1 MTKTIHRLV
10 LAVVLALPFA
20 QLHAK
25 SDQVWSDGFHDY
37 IRLQTADAGA
47 NNAHPAAVTHNQ
59 VKVFMKALQIK
70 DSDDDLL
77 PLFSPDE
84 ENYLSDEFAKGL
96 KQANATQDLIFFS
109 TARRGSFI
117 VGPKGANT
125 GRMFVADGAL
135 HLIIGEAHEGY
146 AAKLKAQGRIPDF
159 SFGSRTKAGK
169 IALHGTG
176 ITYPGGDSR
185 RDWVAMSL
193 SDTAP
198 KAAETPAAPAK
209 SEPAPAT
216 PAPVDAAPVP
226 APAARDAKFYAQQEE
241 RLRRLQ
247 DLRKKG
253 LITDKEFEAKK
264 QEILKDY

>member
-1 MTKTIHRLV
+1 MTKAIRRLV
-10 LAVVLALPFA
+10 LAAVLAMPFA

-25 SDQVWSDGFHDY
+25 NDQVWSDGFHDY
-37 IRLQTADAGA
+37 IKLQPADAGA
-47 NNAHPAAVTHNQ
+47 SNAHPATVTHDK
-59 VKVFMKALQIK
+59 VKVLLKALQIK
-70 DSDDDLL
+70 DSDDDLI

-96 KQANATQDLIFFS
+96 KQANAKQDLIFFS

-135 HLIIGEAHEGY
+135 HLIIGVAHEGY
-146 AAKLKAQGRIPDF
+146 AAKLKALGKIPDF
-159 SFGSRTKAGK
+159 SFGSRAKAGK
-169 IALHGTG
+169 IALYGTG
-176 ITYPGGDSR
+176 VTYPGGESR
-185 RDWVAMSL
+185 RDWVALPL
-193 SDTAP
+193 SDVAP
-198 KAAETPAAPAK
+198 KAVETPAEPAK
-209 SEPAPAT
+209 TESAPAT
-216 PAPVDAAPVP
+216 PAPVDAAP
-226 APAARDAKFYAQQEE
+226 APAARDGKFYTQQEE